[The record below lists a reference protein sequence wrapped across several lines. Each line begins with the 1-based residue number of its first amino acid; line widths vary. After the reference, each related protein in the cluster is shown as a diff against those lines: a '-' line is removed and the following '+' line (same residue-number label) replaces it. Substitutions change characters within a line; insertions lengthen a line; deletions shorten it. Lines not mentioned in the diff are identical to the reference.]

1 MMHDQ
6 DMAIVRALVP
16 VAWADGVFADKE
28 KETIE
33 ALLDAYSASD
43 AERKSIHDYAAQK
56 RTIDDIDLQ
65 ELSADDRRV
74 LLQHAVLLCFVD
86 NDFSDD
92 EQKFVTDLAARLK
105 IPAQEAKEMIF
116 SASERAKRL
125 LKLL

>member
-43 AERKSIHDYAAQK
+43 TERKAIHDYAATK
-56 RTIDDIDLQ
+56 KTIEDIDLQ

-86 NDFSDD
+86 NDFSED
-92 EQKFVTDLAARLK
+92 EQEFLTDLAARLK
-105 IPAQEAKEMIF
+105 IPPQEAKESIF